1 MFFENFIYGYKKSRY
16 SLLFYVQD
24 KQFGGLKYDG
34 LFQCVLGGRSDL
46 RAGTDTFG
54 KDKAPAGPRYGASGV
69 YGRRDQLLWAV

>member
-1 MFFENFIYGYKKSRY
+1 M
-16 SLLFYVQD
+16 QD

-54 KDKAPAGPRYGASGV
+54 KDKAPAGPRYGASGASLGCMNPLWNMP
-69 YGRRDQLLWAV
+69 GRAPAFPFWDTEIF